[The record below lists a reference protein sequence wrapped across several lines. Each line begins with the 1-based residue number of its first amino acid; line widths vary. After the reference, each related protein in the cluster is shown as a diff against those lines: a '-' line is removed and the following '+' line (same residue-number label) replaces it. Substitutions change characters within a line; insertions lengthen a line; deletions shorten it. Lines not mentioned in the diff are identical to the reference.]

1 MGFTGCYCEGEPFA
15 GSGEYERLTYHAISE
30 GVPDRSM
37 KYLGKLTANRPQ
49 GSLCVS
55 TWSGSY
61 RG

>member
-1 MGFTGCYCEGEPFA
+1 MGFTMCQCDVESFA
-15 GSGEYERLTYHAISE
+15 GDSEYERLAYHAISE